1 MNFEPTL
8 VAATL
13 ERRYKRF
20 LADVCMADGRRL
32 TVHCPNTGA
41 MLGCA
46 DPGARI
52 WLSHSDNPKRKY
64 AWTWELV
71 LVGQTLVG
79 VHPGRSNR
87 LVAEAVGDGT
97 ITQLQGYAGRRAEVA
112 YGLEGSRADFF
123 LSGHASR
130 ADCFLE
136 VKNVTA
142 ICAPGIAIFPD
153 AVSARGSRHLREL
166 AAWAAAG
173 GRAALCFCVARDDVR
188 EVRPAD
194 NIDSLYGQELR
205 RAITSGVEVFAY
217 RAQISPGQIRLY
229 REVPVICP
237 GLDC

>member
-1 MNFEPTL
+1 MKFIPALTP
-8 VAATL
+8 AIL

-20 LADVCMADGRRL
+20 LADVRLDSGQCL

-46 DPGARI
+46 VPGSRI

-71 LVGQTLVG
+71 AADDVIVG

-87 LVAEAVGDGT
+87 LVAEAIDSGV
-97 ITQLQGYAGRRAEVA
+97 ISQLRGYADCRAEVR

-123 LSGHASR
+123 LSGHVQHR
-130 ADCFLE
+130 DCFVE

-142 ICAPGIAIFPD
+142 LSASGIAIFPD
-153 AVSARGSRHLREL
+153 AVSLRGRRHLREL
-166 AAWAAAG
+166 AHWAGTGA
-173 GRAALCFCVARDDVR
+173 RAVLCYCVARDDIQ

-194 NIDSLYGQELR
+194 LIDPDYGQELR
-205 RAITSGVEVFAY
+205 TAIAAGVEVYAY
-217 RAQISPGQIRLY
+217 CARVTPADIVLY
-229 REVPVICP
+229 REIKVVCPPV
-237 GLDC
+237 